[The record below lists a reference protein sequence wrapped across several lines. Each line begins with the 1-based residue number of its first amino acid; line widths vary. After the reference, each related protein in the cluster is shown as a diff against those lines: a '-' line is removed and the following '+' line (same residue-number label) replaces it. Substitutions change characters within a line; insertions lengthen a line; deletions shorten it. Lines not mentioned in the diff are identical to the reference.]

1 MSAPGALD
9 LPVHDGPVRRP
20 LPPALTVLTLASS
33 LGLALVVAP
42 SASATI
48 PVSRPPAAAA
58 AAAKVVAASAA
69 RYSPVPPAAITCS
82 AVRSSVVSL
91 ACRIG
96 TSLQGRPIIAE
107 RQGLAG
113 APRVLVVS
121 GQMHGEEWP
130 GPLVVDRIRRL
141 PLSPRSNTQ
150 IWTVRTMNPDGGAR
164 GHRFNARGVDLNGNF
179 PNKWVYQPRG
189 PRYAGTRPLSEPE
202 SAAMARFL
210 TWIQPNLIISLHGFS
225 QMVDTTG
232 GGLRAARARAFSQL
246 ANIGPAAAVPCG
258 GPCHGN
264 MTDWYTATSRVH
276 GVAFTVEMPHSSLL
290 PRACNVPGHRTRI
303 PVVDCAAYAAYYLA
317 ERL

>member
-1 MSAPGALD
+1 MRRRLSSAI
-9 LPVHDGPVRRP
+9 
-20 LPPALTVLTLASS
+20 TVLTVASS
-33 LGLALVVAP
+33 LALTSVAAAP
-42 SASATI
+42 ADASVPAARA
-48 PVSRPPAAAA
+48 SAAAA
-58 AAAKVVAASAA
+58 AVKVLATPPPRYAA
-69 RYSPVPPAAITCS
+69 VPPAGISCWGVAKSPVT
-82 AVRSSVVSL
+82 L
-91 ACRIG
+91 ACKIG
-96 TSLQGRPIIAE
+96 VSLQGRPIIAA
-107 RQGLAG
+107 RQGKAS

-141 PLSPRSNTQ
+141 TISPASTAQ

-179 PNKWVYQPRG
+179 PNNWIHQPRG

-210 TWIQPNLIISLHGFS
+210 TWIQPTLIISLHGFS

-246 ANIGPAAAVPCG
+246 ANIGPAHPVPCG

-276 GVAFTVEMPHSSLL
+276 GVAFTVEMPHSSLV
-290 PRACNVPGHRTRI
+290 PRACNVPGHRKRI